1 MPTLFDPAIPEAAHP
16 GSDTDRLYIA
26 QGSGAGRDRHI
37 KRLDLFVDQMP
48 AWAGSLG
55 TPTHDTA
62 NAFDL
67 TSRVLVLDKD
77 GAPKKTPADFL
88 GVRGYRVPNTG
99 TYALK
104 WKGSTGV
111 GSTQDA
117 AVTVVTGA
125 VASARTGI
133 TMSTLYP
140 ASSGM
145 YNACFGGMAAGDAT
159 VITSSARQ
167 VELALSIDTGSTTA
181 DGQIA
186 TFFATSMAALLPL
199 SLSDKFPV
207 DCIASNPDAGTFERL
222 HGQLTGT
229 SSLLTLKL
237 FKASGAQYLYSDL
250 HTLRGASTYVFLR
263 FVMSSV
269 V

>member
-16 GSDTDRLYIA
+16 GSDTDRLYA
-26 QGSGAGRDRHI
+26 CQGSGAGRDRWI
-37 KRLDLFVDQMP
+37 ERLDLFVDQMP
-48 AWAGSLG
+48 NWAGGLG
-55 TPTHDTA
+55 APAHDTS
-62 NAFDL
+62 NTFDQ

-77 GAPKKTPADFL
+77 GAPKKVPSDFV

-99 TYALK
+99 AYAMK

-111 GSTQDA
+111 GSTEDA
-117 AVTVVTGA
+117 AVAVLTGA
-125 VASARTGI
+125 SAHARTGI

-140 ASSGM
+140 AASGM
-145 YNACFGGMAAGDAT
+145 YHATFGGMAAGSST

-167 VELALSIDTGSTTA
+167 VELAIAIDNTSTTA
-181 DGQIA
+181 DGQLA
-186 TFFATSMAALLPL
+186 TFFAASFAALMPL

-222 HGQLTGT
+222 HGQLTGNST
-229 SSLLTLKL
+229 LLTLKF

-250 HTLRGASTYVFLR
+250 HTLRGASSFVFLR
-263 FVMSSV
+263 FAMSSV

>member
-1 MPTLFDPAIPEAAHP
+1 MPTLFDPSTQEAAHP
-16 GSDTDRLYIA
+16 GSDTDRLYA
-26 QGSGAGRDRHI
+26 CQGSGADRDRWI
-37 KRLDLFVDQMP
+37 ERLDLFVDQMP
-48 AWAGSLG
+48 NWAGGLG
-55 TPTHDTA
+55 VPAHDTS

-67 TSRVLVLDKD
+67 TSRALVLDKD
-77 GAPKKTPADFL
+77 GSPKKVPVDFL

-99 TYALK
+99 TYAMK

-125 VASARTGI
+125 AASARTGI

-145 YNACFGGMAAGDAT
+145 YNACFGGMAAGT
-159 VITSSARQ
+159 STIITPSAGQ
-167 VELALSIDTGSTTA
+167 VELSIAIDNASTTA

-186 TFFATSMAALLPL
+186 TFFATSLASLLPL

-222 HGQLTGT
+222 HGQLTGS

-250 HTLRGASTYVFLR
+250 HTLLGASSFVFLR
-263 FVMSSV
+263 FAMASV

>member
-16 GSDTDRLYIA
+16 GSDTDRLYA
-26 QGSGAGRDRHI
+26 VQGSGAGRDRYI

-48 AWAGSLG
+48 NWAGSLG
-55 TPTHDTA
+55 TPAHDTS
-62 NAFDL
+62 NVFDL

-77 GAPKKTPADFL
+77 GAPKKVPSDFV
-88 GVRGYRVPNTG
+88 GVRGYRVPITG
-99 TYALK
+99 TYAMK
-104 WKGSTGV
+104 WEGSTGV
-111 GSTQDA
+111 GSSVDA
-117 AVTVVTGA
+117 AVTVITGA

-145 YNACFGGMAAGDAT
+145 YNACFGGMAAGDAISI
-159 VITSSARQ
+159 VSSARQ
-167 VELALSIDTGSTTA
+167 VELAIAIDNASTAA

-186 TFFATSMAALLPL
+186 TFFATSLASLLPL

-222 HGQLTGT
+222 HGQLVG
-229 SSLLTLKL
+229 SSTLLTLKF

-250 HTLRGASTYVFLR
+250 HTLRGASSFVFLR
-263 FVMSSV
+263 FAMSSV